1 MDVVIRKLIME
12 ISISLD
18 VLFEALMIL
27 GHGRVWMQEMEFEHL
42 LGYSCYRELRTW
54 DNRIVAWWS
63 DADDTWYLC
72 VEVDVIT
79 AVPSHIPNKKGELSE
94 EVCFQL
100 MALGRY

>member
-1 MDVVIRKLIME
+1 ME

-18 VLFEALMIL
+18 VLFEALMSL

-42 LGYSCYRELRTW
+42 TGYSCYRELRTW

-72 VEVDVIT
+72 VEVDVMT
-79 AVPSHIPNKKGELSE
+79 TGVSIPKRGYYPTRSLL
-94 EVCFQL
+94 QP
-100 MALGRY
+100 AR